1 MDSKLSILEDNG
13 DNAVKQRSFVKR
25 VAKGFSE
32 SSGFVRLG
40 QLGVVLGI
48 VLLLLGPLCLLFGFN
63 KAGISFLAAGIAF
76 LQIPVIAYARASFLA
91 TREVLRQV
99 SKAVAVDHDDDLALV
114 ELALQG
120 LEDTIHSY
128 GEELK
133 SRGGTPVAVSP
144 VQSSSSE
151 RTVTELQNAYA
162 VLSKSEAETLVI
174 SSARLI
180 SELKAAI
187 DIPTN
192 SLHRFVPYDDI
203 ELTQLND
210 IRRYEQ
216 ILVWVDSNTEIQS
229 VNQFVPYAWVS
240 PDATVLAGPTT
251 NLVEKFMSVTAIGTS
266 VKPLPTRIPEN
277 GLLHVAFERSL
288 EV

>member
-1 MDSKLSILEDNG
+1 M
-13 DNAVKQRSFVKR
+13 KQRSFVKR